1 MKFLISF
8 LSLLI
13 FISCSQVESAYNK
26 LDYPSSYTSTN
37 ELNRIKS
44 HGIDKLTDIKICKYR
59 YGKLSHSDKYYVKAV
74 QSEYDRRT
82 ETRSINCAKLI
93 SDNEKRIAEE
103 RKIQREKEAEKEKAH
118 LAKLEKD
125 YGFSCEWMS
134 WLTRGTPEFDKCLK
148 DKYYEEKYKK
158 VAKSN
163 SSSSYTS
170 SISDPTIAKYQSEC
184 QQMGFKKKTD
194 KMAECILRQKE
205 IETRKV
211 AAKKLYD
218 EEVRKNKA
226 AEELAAKKRRS
237 EKMRQAGELLTGLSN
252 SLLGSGSSNSYSSSS
267 SSYQM
272 KTPCMFKDE
281 VQKNGSLTK
290 LCLYDCTG
298 SVHSETINV
307 VQMCPLISYK

>member
-1 MKFLISF
+1 MKHVL
-8 LSLLI
+8 LSLLVI
-13 FISCSQVESAYNK
+13 VILSACGGGYRTAHEYMTSDEYYPADSYLKGLGNLELCRNHKNTSRDYKGLIKGYSNEIRRRNIDCSAMFAAIEKQKKEQEELRISN
-26 LDYPSSYTSTN
+26 L
-37 ELNRIKS
+37 
-44 HGIDKLTDIKICKYR
+44 
-59 YGKLSHSDKYYVKAV
+59 
-74 QSEYDRRT
+74 
-82 ETRSINCAKLI
+82 
-93 SDNEKRIAEE
+93 
-103 RKIQREKEAEKEKAH
+103 EKEH
-118 LAKLEKD
+118 
-125 YGFSCEWMS
+125 GFYCEWVE
-134 WLTRGTPEFDKCLK
+134 WNTRGSREFLDCLENRNQK
-148 DKYYEEKYKK
+148 SNTRT
-158 VAKSN
+158 ASN
-163 SSSSYTS
+163 SSTGIDS
-170 SISDPTIAKYQSEC
+170 SISDPTIAKYQYEC
-184 QQMGFKKKTD
+184 QEMGFKKKTD

-237 EKMRQAGELLTGLSN
+237 EKMRQAGELLTGISN
-252 SLLGSGSSNSYSSSS
+252 SLLGSGSSSSYSSSS
-267 SSYQM
+267 SSSQI